1 MTAVLTAVAA
11 IVGLIVGIVLT
22 KLVDRAPLVIVTA
35 TVVLYAAFAVRLGP
49 DPALP
54 AYCVLAAGLVVVAV
68 IDAQTHR
75 LPREVTYTTLAI
87 GAPLL
92 TLAALVDG
100 EPERLAIAAV
110 GGVLITAVFGIG
122 YLVTRGGLG
131 PGDVRLAPLLG
142 VYLGYVSLTTVAAGI
157 AAGLVG
163 AVVFGLVLVLV
174 GGRNEA
180 YPFGPFLA
188 AGTLVTLLITGTG

>member
-1 MTAVLTAVAA
+1 MTGVVVAAAAVAG
-11 IVGLIVGIVLT
+11 IVVGIVLAR
-22 KLVDRAPLVIVTA
+22 VVARMPRVIEVA
-35 TVVLYAAFAVRLGP
+35 TVTLFVAFALRLGP

-54 AYCVLAAGLVVVAV
+54 AYCVLVAGLIALSV

-92 TLAALVDG
+92 VIAALVND
-100 EPERLAIAAV
+100 EPERLVDAAI
-110 GGVLITAVFGIG
+110 GGVVLAGVFWLGHV
-122 YLVTRGGLG
+122 VTRGGLG

-142 VYLGYVSLTTVAAGI
+142 VYLGYVSLSTVA
-157 AAGLVG
+157 VG
-163 AVVFGLVLVLV
+163 AVVGLVAATLYGIGVLV
-174 GGRNEA
+174 VRGRNEP

-188 AGTLVTLLITGTG
+188 AGTLAMLLAVGPG